1 MVRAPLLLIFVVMLL
16 LNVDSQVRGG
26 DSNGSRYEGNGLGFT
41 ELYCF
46 FCFFLFFLFNV
57 IYFKIE
63 LKGGLNRSL
72 DFTSP
77 VYRCSNYTT
86 RTSRKLYR

>member
-1 MVRAPLLLIFVVMLL
+1 
-16 LNVDSQVRGG
+16 
-26 DSNGSRYEGNGLGFT
+26 
-41 ELYCF
+41 
-46 FCFFLFFLFNV
+46 V

-77 VYRCSNYTT
+77 VYRCSFTLCEQVISYTEE
-86 RTSRKLYR
+86 RVDKLRERENEESSRERVQIET

>member
-1 MVRAPLLLIFVVMLL
+1 VLDFIHMVLVTPVLKDHTVHGP
-16 LNVDSQVRGG
+16 GG
-26 DSNGSRYEGNGLGFT
+26 ITSFYF
-41 ELYCF
+41 YF
-46 FCFFLFFLFNV
+46 YFYFFLINV

-77 VYRCSNYTT
+77 VYRCSFTLREQVISYTEE
-86 RTSRKLYR
+86 RVDKLRERE